1 MGFFPKPRSRI
12 RREASEWVVRLAGQP
27 SQEDRAAFERWRGAD
42 QRHAEAYDRVAAI
55 WNHARRLSPAGAPA
69 KRTNGHS
76 ERPRA
81 FRWGLAASLAGA
93 MLLVSALLLGPRW
106 LPGPPPQ
113 QATMLF
119 ASAVGEI
126 KEVDL
131 PDRSKITLDSGSRI
145 EASFTGSQRMLTLQE
160 GRARFAVA
168 QEGRPFIVRAGKTEV
183 VATGTL
189 FDVSLIEGRT
199 AVLLLEG
206 SVEVR
211 PADAAEEQQ
220 PARQKLKPGEK
231 LILSPSAAPSRQP
244 AAPGDKVWP
253 TRMLEFDGTPLD
265 EAAALANRYSRVQLR
280 LGNDAVRQL
289 RVTGAFRAGD
299 VAGLAR
305 SLEAAFGLRLTVQ
318 PDGNLLLLARDAG
331 DQRRATP

>member
-76 ERPRA
+76 EQPRA

-119 ASAVGEI
+119 ASAWLSAYAQFTTGILLSFGLLTRPAALV
-126 KEVDL
+126 VVVNFLVALFMVHRHL
-131 PDRSKITLDSGSRI
+131 PFSANIAPLAMLIGGIYFALAGAPRWSLD
-145 EASFTGSQRMLTLQE
+145 A
-160 GRARFAVA
+160 
-168 QEGRPFIVRAGKTEV
+168 V
-183 VATGTL
+183 VARRL
-189 FDVSLIEGRT
+189 RRS
-199 AVLLLEG
+199 
-206 SVEVR
+206 
-211 PADAAEEQQ
+211 PA
-220 PARQKLKPGEK
+220 PA
-231 LILSPSAAPSRQP
+231 
-244 AAPGDKVWP
+244 
-253 TRMLEFDGTPLD
+253 
-265 EAAALANRYSRVQLR
+265 
-280 LGNDAVRQL
+280 
-289 RVTGAFRAGD
+289 GA
-299 VAGLAR
+299 
-305 SLEAAFGLRLTVQ
+305 
-318 PDGNLLLLARDAG
+318 
-331 DQRRATP
+331 RRG